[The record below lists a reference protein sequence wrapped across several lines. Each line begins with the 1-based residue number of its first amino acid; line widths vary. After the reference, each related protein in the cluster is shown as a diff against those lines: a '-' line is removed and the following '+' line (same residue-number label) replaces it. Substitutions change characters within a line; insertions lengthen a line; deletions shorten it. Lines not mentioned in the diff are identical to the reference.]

1 MFFIKGSLNFIMKIK
16 RKSNFIIGLFS
27 IVSLGFFLNSSQNTE
42 TVRAD
47 NLKTEVHIKEDA
59 IEIEED
65 KYPNFSTKCHKES
78 TEPELPVVSVEEYYQ
93 NMSATHKITPN
104 QLVNMVQANK
114 TIALMIGFPECK
126 YCRAFSRTLKE
137 FTTKTSVPLYYLN
150 IDDLLTTDLTPEFL
164 HIVND
169 IVKLQG
175 TPTVSL
181 IKRGKLIH
189 QYVGADTSLQ
199 KLMTLT
205 KYKY

>member
-1 MFFIKGSLNFIMKIK
+1 MEIK

-47 NLKTEVHIKEDA
+47 NLKTEVQINKNYIKV
-59 IEIEED
+59 EEK
-65 KYPNFSTKCHKES
+65 KYPNFNTKCHKEN
-78 TEPELPVVSVEEYYQ
+78 TEPELPVVSVEEYFE
-93 NMSATHKITPN
+93 NMSATHKVTPS

-114 TIALMIGFPECK
+114 TIALMVGFPECR

-137 FTTKTSVPLYYLN
+137 FTTKTSIPLYYLN
-150 IDDLLTTDLTPEFL
+150 ISELLTTDLTPEFL
-164 HIVND
+164 HIINN

-199 KLMTLT
+199 RLMTLT